1 MTKLAVIRAARKSD
15 TNAVNSICLR
25 TGNAGKDATSLYQD
39 PDLIGLIYA
48 APYLFGDDAL
58 CLVAEDEE
66 GVLGYVAGATDSRSF
81 EHHLE
86 MNWWP
91 ELRKRYAEPQGDPA
105 RWTPDDKR
113 INFIHHPRPV
123 PGDIVLAYP
132 AHIHMNLLPQAQG
145 RGIGSQ
151 LLASWVASA
160 TEKGV
165 RAVHAGVSAANQ
177 AGLNFWTARGFDP
190 VREDPHGGS
199 LGTIWCGRIL

>member
-105 RWTPDDKR
+105 KWTPDDKR